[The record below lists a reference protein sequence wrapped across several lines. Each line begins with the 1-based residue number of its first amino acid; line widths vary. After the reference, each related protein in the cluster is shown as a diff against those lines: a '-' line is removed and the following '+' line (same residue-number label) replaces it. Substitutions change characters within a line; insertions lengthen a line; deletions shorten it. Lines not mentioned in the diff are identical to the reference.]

1 MAHNPCGQ
9 KKNKKIVD
17 HCKSVTFEG
26 EFKLRSGHSFPRITL
41 AYETYG
47 RLNADASN
55 AIVIFHALSG
65 DSHVASH
72 GPEDVPGWWE
82 DAVGPGKAYDTD
94 KYFIICSNVLGG
106 CKGSTGP
113 MFINPADGKPYGMD
127 FPVVTIEDMVHAQA
141 KLLDYLGV
149 ETALLTTGGSM
160 GGMLALQWAVSYP
173 TRVRNVQILASTG
186 WVSPQTIA
194 LNEVARQAIY
204 ADPNWNN
211 GDYYEEG
218 QPRPDKGLAVA
229 RMIEHITYLCEES
242 MQNKFGRKLRDREKV
257 GYDFKIDFE
266 VESYLRYRG
275 ESFTRRFDANSL
287 LYVTKAIDYFDI
299 AEGFDSLDEALQRIE
314 ARVLVASY
322 SSDWLFP
329 PQQSV
334 ALASAL
340 LRSGIDTTYVG
351 IESQYGHDS
360 FLLEVDKL
368 SKLTR
373 DFLSPPSEIELEPL
387 QVACRNLSEEKRQ
400 DYALILNLIPPQTRV
415 LDLGCGTGELIERLA
430 REKRAQTR
438 GVDLSEENVRAC
450 IARGLSV
457 RQGNIDEGLRDYPE
471 GEFDYVILSQTLPY
485 LDNPAAVVE
494 EMLRVGRRA
503 IISFENAGYWADAF
517 NAALGKGM
525 GPTLLSG
532 APRARAITL
541 EQFEEFARKVG
552 AVIERAEYFCL
563 GKPMAESP
571 EVMEVLQRSE
581 PGLEPAKTPSWMA
594 DTALYV
600 LLKR

>member
-1 MAHNPCGQ
+1 M
-9 KKNKKIVD
+9 D
-17 HCKSVTFEG
+17 YCKSVTFEG

-47 RLNADASN
+47 ELNKDASN
-55 AIVIFHALSG
+55 AILIFHALSG

-72 GPEDVPGWWE
+72 GPDDVPGWWE
-82 DAVGPGKAYDTD
+82 DAVGPGKAYDTS
-94 KYFIICSNVLGG
+94 KYLIICSNVLGG

-113 MFINPADGKPYGMD
+113 MFINPKDGKPYGMD
-127 FPVVTIEDMVHAQA
+127 FPVVTIEDMVHAQV
-141 KLLDYLGV
+141 KLLDHLGIQTV
-149 ETALLTTGGSM
+149 FLATGGSM
-160 GGMLALQWAVSYP
+160 GGMLALQLAVSYP
-173 TRVRNVQILASTG
+173 DRVKNAQILASTG

-211 GDYYEEG
+211 GDYYDEG
-218 QPRPDKGLAVA
+218 HPRPDKGLAVA
-229 RMIEHITYLCEES
+229 RMIEHITYLCEDS
-242 MQNKFGRKLRDREKV
+242 MQSKFGRNLRNREKV

-299 AEGFDSLDEALQRIE
+299 AEGFSSLDEALSRIQ
-314 ARVLVASY
+314 ARILIASY

-334 ALASAL
+334 SLASAL
-340 LRSGIDTTYVG
+340 LRNGIDTTYVG
-351 IESQYGHDS
+351 IESRYGHDS

-368 SKLTR
+368 SELTR
-373 DFLSPPSEIELEPL
+373 DFLSPPSQTALEPL
-387 QVACRNLSEEKRQ
+387 QVACKYLSDEKRQ
-400 DYALILNLIPPQTRV
+400 DYALILNIIPPQTRV
-415 LDLGCGTGELIERLA
+415 LDLGCGTGELIERLSRDKSA
-430 REKRAQTR
+430 RTR

-457 RQGNIDEGLRDYPE
+457 RQGNIEDGLRDYPE

-485 LDNPAAVVE
+485 LDNPAAVVK

-517 NAALGKGM
+517 NAGLGKGL
-525 GPTLLSG
+525 GPTLVSG
-532 APRARAITL
+532 EPRVRAITL
-541 EQFEEFARKVG
+541 EQFEAFAEQVG
-552 AVIERAEYFCL
+552 AVIERAEYFCN
-563 GKPMAESP
+563 GKPMGESEELAEL
-571 EVMEVLQRSE
+571 LQKSGS
-581 PGLEPAKTPSWMA
+581 GLSGKAAPAWLA

-600 LLKR
+600 LLKK